1 MSALP
6 LPPGTSMN
14 GVAIPRVG
22 STTTGGQPRIPRKP
36 TDPSNPP
43 LSPIIPSQSAGAGTD
58 SGGSSWSS
66 FNSGQPQS
74 FAGFQNFAQT
84 GGFSPTDLA
93 NIRSR
98 AVSPVRAVYANAQQ
112 NVNRQRAL
120 QGGYSP
126 GFGVLQSRMARE
138 QGQQTSDAAIGAES
152 NIAEMVQ
159 QGKLAGLQG
168 MASTEGTTSG
178 GGSSGGGGGGDGT
191 GDGTMETALVP
202 EKKKGFWGKLGSGLK
217 KIGQI
222 GLSIAAP
229 AFLGGL
235 AAPLTTGLTGAGQKI
250 GTSIAGGLNLPKPKA
265 PV

>member
-1 MSALP
+1 M
-6 LPPGTSMN
+6 
-14 GVAIPRVG
+14 AIGNPFNYNQIK
-22 STTTGGQPRIPRKP
+22 TKP
-36 TDPSNPP
+36 KPAPTAAPA
-43 LSPIIPSQSAGAGTD
+43 PIIPSQSAGTGTD

-138 QGQQTSDAAIGAES
+138 QGQGISDAGISAEG

-178 GGSSGGGGGGDGT
+178 GGSSGGGGGDGT
-191 GDGTMETALVP
+191 EAGTMETALVP

-217 KIGQI
+217 KVGQI
-222 GLSIAAP
+222 ALPIALSAI
-229 AFLGGL
+229 GGGI
-235 AAPLTTGLTGAGQKI
+235 AAPLTKGLTGAGQKI
-250 GTSIAGGLNLPKPKA
+250 GTNIAKGIKLPT
-265 PV
+265 